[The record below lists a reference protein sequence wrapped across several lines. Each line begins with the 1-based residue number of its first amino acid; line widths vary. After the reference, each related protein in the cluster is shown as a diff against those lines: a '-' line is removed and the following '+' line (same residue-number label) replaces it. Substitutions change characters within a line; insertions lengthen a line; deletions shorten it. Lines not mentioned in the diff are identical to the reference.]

1 MNSAGESRQEP
12 TTNWF
17 AGRVAVV
24 TGGGSGMG
32 RATALALGGLGV
44 KVVVANR
51 RADRGDAVA
60 EEIRRGGGDAVFHR
74 TDVADEGQVRSMV
87 DRAVSEFGGLDLAF
101 NNAGAYE
108 PEGPTG
114 AVDIGRARRIVD
126 VNVLGVLACMRHQIP
141 AMLERGGGA
150 IVNNASALADSVIPN
165 APAYVASKHAVVG
178 LTRAAAVEYGSR
190 GIRVNAISP
199 GITETELTMENGGP
213 LAGADDAAREAARRM
228 AISHHPI
235 GRLGTPRD
243 MADAVLWLLG
253 PTSSFVLGH
262 ALAVDG
268 GWLAR

>member
-1 MNSAGESRQEP
+1 MHHAEDRLTESP
-12 TTNWF
+12 TRWF
-17 AGRVAVV
+17 QGKVAVV

-32 RATALALGGLGV
+32 REAALTLGGLGA
-44 KVVVANR
+44 KVVIANR
-51 RADRGDAVA
+51 RSDRGSAVA
-60 EEIRRGGGDAVFHR
+60 EEIRRSGGDAVFHQ
-74 TDVADEGQVRSMV
+74 TDVADEGQIRSMV

-101 NNAGAYE
+101 NNAGAYQ

-114 AVDIGRARRIVD
+114 AVDIELARRIIE

-141 AMLERGGGA
+141 AMLARGGGA

-178 LTRAAAVEYGSR
+178 LTRAAAIEYGGR
-190 GIRVNAISP
+190 GVRVNAISP

-213 LAGADDAAREAARRM
+213 LSGTDDAARQAARRM
-228 AISHHPI
+228 AVSHHPI

-243 MADAVLWLLG
+243 MAEAVVWLLG